1 MSHFVVLSVRVQ
13 LRNPRESPVIPTFYA
28 PAIQESNSVS
38 QIPPKD
44 IWNLWEVTWPG
55 LISTQVK
62 FNCLWGHVD

>member
-1 MSHFVVLSVRVQ
+1 MSHFVVLFVRVQ
-13 LRNPRESPVIPTFYA
+13 LRSHRESPVVPTFYA